1 MDKIMKSKR
10 GLELLT
16 SRTSVYQNKVQK
28 ILLLVMYITWPSLM
42 MQCKA
47 VFELFQKLD
56 IDIINYS
63 TLICPFESGKCLGV

>member
-1 MDKIMKSKR
+1 MTKFDD
-10 GLELLT
+10 
-16 SRTSVYQNKVQK
+16 
-28 ILLLVMYITWPSLM
+28 
-42 MQCKA
+42 A